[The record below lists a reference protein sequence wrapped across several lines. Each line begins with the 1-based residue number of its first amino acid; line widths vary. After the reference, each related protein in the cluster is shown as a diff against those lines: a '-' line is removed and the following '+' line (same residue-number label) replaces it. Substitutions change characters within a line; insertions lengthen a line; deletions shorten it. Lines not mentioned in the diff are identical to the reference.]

1 MANNNIRLDIDVRGK
16 GLLEAIKSTDSLEK
30 NMKRLSDT
38 YGRGGASY
46 QQYYRAVQKLAEANG
61 KSTKEL
67 LNHGKALRADTQAA
81 KAYKDMIRQADA
93 ENRKFDQSV
102 KQQAQSLHRL
112 KMATDSS
119 YASTNKL
126 QAAKR
131 VLKKEVHEGRMTLEQ
146 YVASMRKVVQA
157 NNAAGASA
165 GMMSKHM
172 SRGGVAMQQVG
183 YQVGDFIVQVQ
194 SGQNAMVAFGQQAT
208 QMVGA
213 LYMLPPATLAGSVG
227 IMGLSVSVGLLIAS
241 LGIIIPLATALGAAW
256 MRTRKNT
263 KESKDSIDLLTNSLK
278 ASTAAAKE
286 AMSPISDLTEK
297 YGEFAQ
303 AVRESARLAAQAQV
317 TKAMDSLGAATEQ
330 TREGLNGFRSDFL
343 RYGQELRLHKELAE
357 TLGERTR
364 LNAAAFKDLDKG
376 VTDAKNA
383 VDASAEAMGLNTLQ
397 ANNLYEAL
405 GLLES
410 AEGPASIAQ
419 AAEDALDAIERMFP
433 PTEKLPTEI
442 SDMVDQLRLVLKSAA
457 EAAKTMED
465 MSKIDMTS
473 NISSA
478 AVAAGELADNL
489 RIARGYRLDE
499 LAGGNVD
506 FFDPRNESG
515 TRGVITRERDVPE
528 QNRAGYEP
536 PKSSSSSGVGG
547 GKSDAEVMQEK
558 IAKLQEQLAVERE
571 LIGASEARVKIV
583 RALGLEFVQNNP
595 QVVEGLQEQI
605 NKNLELIQ
613 VEKDRQSVLDT
624 IKSSMSDGFMSM
636 VEGTKSVK
644 DAFRDMAKDII
655 KQLYDVYVIQKMVG
669 AVGEGGSAGT
679 GIMGF
684 LGGILGQKA
693 SGGTVMSNQPY
704 LVGEKGPELIVPRN
718 RGHVMNA
725 DLTSNA
731 MGGGGSVVVNQTF
744 NFSANGDDSVKRI
757 IAQAAPSI
765 ANMAKQSVMD
775 ARRRGGAMKNTFG

>member
-61 KSTKEL
+61 KSTKGL

-81 KAYKDMIRQADA
+81 KAYKDMIRQADV

-146 YVASMRKVVQA
+146 YVEAMRKVVQA
-157 NNAAGASA
+157 NNAMGKSAGAA
-165 GMMSKHM
+165 SKHM
-172 SRGGVAMQQVG
+172 SRGGVAMQQFG
-183 YQVGDFIVQVQ
+183 YQAGDFIVQVQ

-227 IMGLSVSVGLLIAS
+227 IMGLRVSVGLLIAS
-241 LGIIIPLATALGAAW
+241 LGIIIPLATAFGAAW

-263 KESKDSIDLLTNSLK
+263 KESKDSIDLLTNSLN
-278 ASTAAAKE
+278 ASTSAARE
-286 AMSPISDLTEK
+286 AMSPIADLTEQ

-303 AVRESARLAAQAQV
+303 AVRESSRLAAQAQV
-317 TKAMDSLGAATEQ
+317 TKAMNSLSDATEQ
-330 TREGLNGFRSDFL
+330 TRNGLNDFRSVFL
-343 RYGQELRLHKELAE
+343 KYGEELRQHTVLSEILGEE
-357 TLGERTR
+357 TLS
-364 LNAAAFKDLDKG
+364 NASAFRELDQG
-376 VTDAKNA
+376 VTEAKSA
-383 VDASAEAMGLNTLQ
+383 VDASAEAMGLNAIQ

-405 GLLES
+405 SLLES
-410 AEGPASIAQ
+410 AEGPASIAKS
-419 AAEDALDAIERMFP
+419 AEDALDAIERMFP
-433 PTEKLPTEI
+433 PTEQLPTEI
-442 SDMVDQLRLVLKSAA
+442 AAMVVQLDLVLKSAA
-457 EAAKTMED
+457 ESAKTMED

-478 AVAAGELADNL
+478 AAAAGTLADNL

-515 TRGVITRERDVPE
+515 LSGIVTRERDNPQGSVSSPS
-528 QNRAGYEP
+528 
-536 PKSSSSSGVGG
+536 SSSSSGGSGG

-558 IAKLQEQLAVERE
+558 ITKLQEQLAVERE

-595 QVVEGLQEQI
+595 QVVDGLQEQI
-605 NKNLELIQ
+605 NKNLELVQ

-624 IKSSMSDGFMSM
+624 IESSMSNGFMSM

-655 KQLYDVYVIQKMVG
+655 KQLYDVYVIQRMVG
-669 AVGEGGSAGT
+669 AIGEGGAAGT

-731 MGGGGSVVVNQTF
+731 MGGGGSVVVNQNF
-744 NFSANGDDSVKRI
+744 NFQANGDDSVKKI

-775 ARRRGGAMKNTFG
+775 ARRRGGSMKNTFG